1 MKLTLATAAFVALT
15 GAAFAQTTTTPSTA
29 APGTTTPGTM
39 APHGAMTNGAA
50 GTMSNGTAGAM
61 TNGTTG
67 ATGTTG
73 VQTPAA
79 TVNQTPE
86 TTSSPKPSAV
96 QTNNT
101 NSRTAAAPVPGR
113 NSFTKGEARRRIT
126 AAGFTHVMNLK
137 KDSQGI
143 WRGEAKK
150 NDDSVAVALDYQGNV
165 VGK

>member
-50 GTMSNGTAGAM
+50 GTMSNGAM

-67 ATGTTG
+67 ATTG

-150 NDDSVAVALDYQGNV
+150 NDESVAVALDYQGNV